1 MSKFD
6 THGGYFAPKDYMRVN
21 EGGSHEENPNGGVQV
36 GMDPEGNPNLLEENE
51 PVYKDYVYSDNI
63 YADGGLLEK
72 HVLPKKYA
80 NKLYSWIADDIISEA
95 EERPLDATSR
105 NGLEVLLGR
114 LAEAQEEQKQMEQQK
129 ELEEELA
136 NLSPEELD
144 ELEAMLAQQEQ
155 IPQEEMVPEQQVQP
169 EMIAPEQTMMQQP
182 MQGMPMMKCGGFIRR
197 YDEGGPIKN
206 EQGNIEDRL
215 DDVLAEIML
224 ANATKQEY
232 VDATRELNTS
242 NSNLRNRSLW
252 YRLLGR
258 DEKTTSS
265 NIESLENELVRK
277 LSVIAENKG
286 GLYSDKNGSYY
297 RNIMKEVDSIK
308 NSLKRARER
317 QSKYG
322 AKIQESRSSV
332 ENAQHKVDSLYNVLQ
347 KQSAGLPY
355 SYMPAAPSNIN
366 LPRSYNVVD
375 APLVER
381 RDTFEYVAPT
391 DTSAWISEPDIR
403 MSYDEPQ
410 NYANMGIQAQPT
422 QPAARSTSGRGLGNI
437 VIPPGYDENSFK
449 CGGRV
454 NRFDGGGWADFLKLV
469 TGYSPSSNAGGIPGT
484 YSIDRNFGYLN
495 GNKDIYAL
503 EHSDP
508 YVAFT
513 NYVISHADDPNVRAY
528 LELLDKNTGGTADK
542 LFVNGQLRKGWDALY
557 TKRRNDQVAGIY
569 HLNPEDISFLSA
581 TAEPQAATA
590 QVAPASEQQAI
601 AGSVYPLGAWGQ
613 FPRMSG
619 VLYDWAYDNPTGTRF
634 NPKDP
639 REGATL
645 YPVSAGVGTSSVSG
659 GTSATRATGDRVYDY
674 ENGWRSERGLLPTW
688 PRYSGAIG
696 AGLLG
701 MYNAFT
707 PADRY
712 NSTRLNP
719 QLPEGRINLQNQV
732 YNPLDQNMVANAI
745 SAQNNATNRVLRNTG
760 LGPSIAASVLAADNN
775 YTNNLGQGFI
785 QAWDANNQRR
795 NQVIAANNQAE
806 AQRANFDW
814 TVDATR
820 KQILNDT
827 AYKNAYNDLML
838 QRLNYASE
846 ADKYNAISNQINAG
860 LEALSGIGRENFT
873 MNQINT
879 NPAFLGYGYGAN
891 GGIFYNPMTGRW
903 EMRTPSKKN
912 NEKN

>member
-155 IPQEEMVPEQQVQP
+155 VPQEEMAPEQQMQP
-169 EMIAPEQTMMQQP
+169 ELAPEQMALQQP
-182 MQGMPMMKCGGFIRR
+182 AQGMPIMCNGGFIRKFDQGGSLGD
-197 YDEGGPIKN
+197 DED
-206 EQGNIEDRL
+206 IEKLIEEARNKRN
-215 DDVLAEIML
+215 
-224 ANATKQEY
+224 ANAQQPKENPAADEFFARFKLGARRLTNWLDFNGERKAYEKNRRALARMLDEYASGKDVGGAYNQEKAIRHQAKVVAEQKMRIEERDRKERDLY
-232 VDATRELNTS
+232 QE
-242 NSNLRNRSLW
+242 RNEAQKRMNAEKFPFVQSFDGYIPIEPIRSAPL
-252 YRLLGR
+252 
-258 DEKTTSS
+258 
-265 NIESLENELVRK
+265 
-277 LSVIAENKG
+277 
-286 GLYSDKNGSYY
+286 
-297 RNIMKEVDSIK
+297 
-308 NSLKRARER
+308 R
-317 QSKYG
+317 QS
-322 AKIQESRSSV
+322 AS
-332 ENAQHKVDSLYNVLQ
+332 
-347 KQSAGLPY
+347 Y
-355 SYMPAAPSNIN
+355 SNTGI
-366 LPRSYNVVD
+366 VD

-391 DTSAWISEPDIR
+391 DTSAWISGPDVG
-403 MSYDEPQ
+403 MFYDEPQ
-410 NYANMGIQAQPT
+410 NYANMGIQAQPA
-422 QPAARSTSGRGLGNI
+422 QPAARSTSGHGLGNI

-495 GNKDIYAL
+495 GNKDIFAL
-503 EHSDP
+503 EQSDP
-508 YVAFT
+508 YKAFT

-569 HLNPEDISFLSA
+569 HLNPEDIGFLSA
-581 TAEPQAATA
+581 AAESQAAPA

-601 AGSVYPLGAWGQ
+601 AGSMYPLGSWGQ
-613 FPRMSG
+613 FPRASG

-639 REGATL
+639 REGATFF
-645 YPVSAGVGTSSVSG
+645 PVSAGVGSLAATSTRKPSDVEFGYDHGLYG
-659 GTSATRATGDRVYDY
+659 G
-674 ENGWRSERGLLPTW
+674 NILPTW
-688 PRYSGAIG
+688 PRYSKAIA

-701 MYNAFT
+701 MHNVFT

-712 NSTRLNP
+712 NFARLNP
-719 QLPEGRINLQNQV
+719 QVPEGRIHLQNQV
-732 YNPLDQNMVANAI
+732 YNPIDQNIVANAQI
-745 SAQNNATNRVLRNTG
+745 AQGNATSRALRNSG
-760 LGPSIAASVLAADNN
+760 LGSSTAQAVLAADNN
-775 YTNNLGQGFI
+775 LTGSLGTGFI
-785 QAWDANNQRR
+785 QTWDANNQRR
-795 NQVIAANNQAE
+795 NAVIAANNQAE
-806 AQRANFDW
+806 GTRAQFDYG
-814 TVDATR
+814 VDQQR
-820 KQILNDT
+820 KAILNDA
-827 AYKNAYNDLML
+827 AYKNANIDMMK
-838 QRLNYASE
+838 QRLNYA
-846 ADKYNAISNQINAG
+846 ADAEKYQAIGNEIDAAT
-860 LEALSGIGRENFT
+860 EALSNIGRENFE
-873 MNQINT
+873 MNQINS
-879 NPAFLGYGYGAN
+879 NRGFLGYGTNPAGWMT
-891 GGIFYNPMTGRW
+891 YNPNMW
-903 EMRTPSKKN
+903 QYANPYLNPLYYAWLENEAKKN
-912 NEKN
+912 GNS